1 MDYGFGKTYRLPAGY
16 ENNNGCTQ
24 YYEVE
29 FKNVDLV
36 AAAPVDPK
44 NPTDAEIAAHKEA
57 QANLLRALE
66 VLRTYGGQ
74 PIITQVEGKKIK
86 FTLEQANVYGFGIK
100 DGGKE
105 QVSAKWD
112 DGEEEG
118 EKIVNSFAQEAVEKI
133 KALFANVKAVDGET
147 SFEVKDATVDVVL
160 M

>member
-36 AAAPVDPK
+36 AAEPVDPK
-44 NPTDAEIAAHKEA
+44 NPTEKEIAAHKEA

-74 PIITQVEGKKIK
+74 PIITKVEGKTVK
-86 FTLEQANVYGFGIK
+86 FTLEQANVYGLGLK

-112 DGEEEG
+112 EG
-118 EKIVNSFAQEAVEKI
+118 KVNSFADEAVAKI
-133 KALFANVKAVDGET
+133 KKLFENIKAVDGET
-147 SFEVKDATVDVVL
+147 SFEVKTATVDVVL

>member
-44 NPTDAEIAAHKEA
+44 NPTEEEIAAHKEA

-74 PIITQVEGKKIK
+74 PIITKVEGKTIK
-86 FTLEQANVYGFGIK
+86 FTLEQANVYGLGLK

-112 DGEEEG
+112 EG
-118 EKIVNSFAQEAVEKI
+118 KVNSFADEAVEKI
-133 KALFANVKAVDGET
+133 RSALAEQDEIIRLIKE
-147 SFEVKDATVDVVL
+147 SREEE
-160 M
+160 

>member
-44 NPTDAEIAAHKEA
+44 NPTEEEIAAHKEA

-74 PIITQVEGKKIK
+74 PIITKVEGKTIK
-86 FTLEQANVYGFGIK
+86 FTLEQANVYGLGLK

-112 DGEEEG
+112 EG
-118 EKIVNSFAQEAVEKI
+118 KVNSFADEAVEKI